1 MDLLKQKISPRP
13 YAGTKATQLHPH
25 RKGSRGGYVL
35 LFYVLQSRFTALL
48 AIRREAPRCTG
59 TVSVGMRAA

>member
-1 MDLLKQKISPRP
+1 MPLSASGGADVRVRWIYEEGEAGGEQLLQEFS
-13 YAGTKATQLHPH
+13 
-25 RKGSRGGYVL
+25 
-35 LFYVLQSRFTALL
+35 L